1 MPAASI
7 RPGAGQLTGSPALMM
22 MVLLPLSIVL
32 TVVMYCSFYPTYTT
46 LFGKPS
52 EQPSRPPSQ

>member
-1 MPAASI
+1 
-7 RPGAGQLTGSPALMM
+7 
-22 MVLLPLSIVL
+22 VLLPLSIIL

-52 EQPSRPPSQ
+52 Q